1 MIINIEEEKMKPR
14 LYMIIP
20 CYNEEKVLPIYIR
33 NVSGRA
39 EFIDN
44 KR

>member
-1 MIINIEEEKMKPR
+1 MKPR

-20 CYNEEKVLPIYIR
+20 CYNEEYYIR